1 MTHDSVWNIAS
12 FTFPLQFLLFLVYSF
27 MIAITFKWMLL
38 LIVFLLAPVFIA
50 TVKHFINVF
59 CKVPNKWLVFI
70 NCTFTYYV
78 P

>member
-1 MTHDSVWNIAS
+1 
-12 FTFPLQFLLFLVYSF
+12 

-38 LIVFLLAPVFIA
+38 LIVFLLVPVFIA
-50 TVKHFINVF
+50 TVKHFIYVF

-70 NCTFTYYV
+70 YCTFTFYA